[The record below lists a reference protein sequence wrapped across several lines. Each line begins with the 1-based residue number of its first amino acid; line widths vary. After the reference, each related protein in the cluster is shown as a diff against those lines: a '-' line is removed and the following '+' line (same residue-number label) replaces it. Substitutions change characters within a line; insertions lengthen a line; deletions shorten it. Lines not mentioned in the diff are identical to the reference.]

1 MEETDVLRIAGARG
15 LDYSPWQ
22 KRISLISA
30 RLGESRGRRNVHEDK
45 EVDAHG
51 RDKT

>member
-1 MEETDVLRIAGARG
+1 MEETDVLRIAGASS
-15 LDYSPWQ
+15 LYYSAFQ

-30 RLGESRGRRNVHEDK
+30 RFEESRGRRIIHENK

>member
-1 MEETDVLRIAGARG
+1 VLRIAGAPG

-22 KRISLISA
+22 KRISLIFA
-30 RLGESRGRRNVHEDK
+30 RLGEARDRRIIHENK

-51 RDKT
+51 RDET